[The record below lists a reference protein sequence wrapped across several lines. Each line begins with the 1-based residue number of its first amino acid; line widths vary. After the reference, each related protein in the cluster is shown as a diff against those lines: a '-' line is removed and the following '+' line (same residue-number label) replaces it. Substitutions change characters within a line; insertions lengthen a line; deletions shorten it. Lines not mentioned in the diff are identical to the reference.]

1 MSTTERRHR
10 AGQPSEAA
18 DCGEMVNMLV
28 SLLKMA
34 RLDFRVMRNITGS
47 LLVMLV
53 FAEVAVHDRYRDAA
67 VKDRIFNILDV
78 ECYALGARVTNEMAD
93 LLSNWGRREPDA
105 PAIDKQSAKTKA
117 EVSRPEVAFHETSEF
132 RVV

>member
-1 MSTTERRHR
+1 MPT
-10 AGQPSEAA
+10 EAA
-18 DCGEMVNMLV
+18 DCGEMGNMLV

-53 FAEVAVHDRYRDAA
+53 FAEVAVHHRYRDAA

-78 ECYALGARVTNEMAD
+78 ECYALGA
-93 LLSNWGRREPDA
+93 
-105 PAIDKQSAKTKA
+105 
-117 EVSRPEVAFHETSEF
+117 
-132 RVV
+132 